1 MALSSGFYNS
11 VNHDRKYDADD
22 ISRLFD
28 GLIKDGV
35 FASIGTCFMVKEGS
49 GLTVNVGIGRAWFNH
64 TWTYNDAILPVTAPQ
79 SDLLLGRIDTLVLE
93 VNAEDATRANTIK
106 FISGTAASK
115 PTKPVLTNTEK
126 VHQYPLCH
134 ITRTPNNDSIIQA
147 DIENTVGT
155 DACPFVSGVLETIT
169 IDEILPQWRSEL
181 DRFVGE
187 EKEMMNAVVKLF
199 QEAAVQAGQGL
210 QPATKDALGTVKLS
224 DQIGINSTGQLDVKF
239 IKRIKDIRIGSS
251 ALTAT
256 GNQYYYRYSDSAISS
271 DSVID
276 IYYDKNSFET
286 FDSIGNPTYSISDGH
301 IDIIFDANS
310 FTNIYIDDMIILN
323 IPNSGGE

>member
-93 VNAEDATRANTIK
+93 VNAEDGTRANTIK
-106 FISGTAASK
+106 FVSGTPASE
-115 PTKPVLTNTEK
+115 PTKPELTNTEK

-134 ITRTPNNDSIIQA
+134 ITRTANNDSIIQA

-239 IKRIKDIRIGSS
+239 MSK
-251 ALTAT
+251 
-256 GNQYYYRYSDSAISS
+256 ISS
-271 DSVID
+271 FVIGVNDWAKNDNTYSYTVQNGEILEDSVID
-276 IYYDKNSFET
+276 VYYSADTEI
-286 FDSIGNPTYSISDGH
+286 DPTYTQEDGKLV
-301 IDIIFDANS
+301 ITVDSQPKVEVTVATI
-310 FTNIYIDDMIILN
+310 MIINLK
-323 IPNSGGE
+323 ERD

>member
-1 MALSSGFYNS
+1 MALSSGFYNA

-64 TWTYNDAILPVTAPQ
+64 TWTYNDAILPVEAPQ
-79 SDLLLGRIDTLVLE
+79 SDLLLSRIDTLVLE
-93 VNAEDATRANTIK
+93 VNSEDSVRANTIK
-106 FISGTAASK
+106 FVSGTPASE
-115 PTKPVLTNTEK
+115 PTKPELTNTEK

-134 ITRTPNNDSIIQA
+134 ITRTANNDSIVQA

-155 DACPFVSGVLETIT
+155 DDCPFVSGVLETIT

-187 EKEMMNAVVKLF
+187 EKEMMNAVVNLF
-199 QEAAVQAGQGL
+199 QEAAVDAGKGL

-224 DQIGINSTGQLDVKF
+224 DEIGINSTGQLEQKFMMKIPTTVISVSDWVK
-239 IKRIKDIRIGSS
+239 
-251 ALTAT
+251 T
-256 GNQYYYRYSDSAISS
+256 
-271 DSVID
+271 DSVYTYTIQNGG
-276 IYYDKNSFET
+276 ILA
-286 FDSIGNPTYSISDGH
+286 DSILEVFYASGTEIDPTYSQANGSLTITVDNAPKVDIT
-301 IDIIFDANS
+301 IDSVLIINAK
-310 FTNIYIDDMIILN
+310 
-323 IPNSGGE
+323 EAE

>member
-93 VNAEDATRANTIK
+93 VNAEDGTRANTIK
-106 FISGTAASK
+106 FVSGTPASE
-115 PTKPVLTNTEK
+115 PTKPELTNTEK

-134 ITRTPNNDSIIQA
+134 ITRSANNDNIIQA

-187 EKEMMNAVVKLF
+187 EKEMMNAVVQLF
-199 QEAAVQAGQGL
+199 QEAAAQAGQGL

-239 IKRIKDIRIGSS
+239 MSK
-251 ALTAT
+251 
-256 GNQYYYRYSDSAISS
+256 ISS
-271 DSVID
+271 FVIGVNDWFKNDNTYSYTVQNGEILEDSVID
-276 IYYDKNSFET
+276 VYYSADTEI
-286 FDSIGNPTYSISDGH
+286 DPTYTQEDGKL
-301 IDIIFDANS
+301 IITVDSQPKAEV
-310 FTNIYIDDMIILN
+310 TVATIMIINLK
-323 IPNSGGE
+323 ERD